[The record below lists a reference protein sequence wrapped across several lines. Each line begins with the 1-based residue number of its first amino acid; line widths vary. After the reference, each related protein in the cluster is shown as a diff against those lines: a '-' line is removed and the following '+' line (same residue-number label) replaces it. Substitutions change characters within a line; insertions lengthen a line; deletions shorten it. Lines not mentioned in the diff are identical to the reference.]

1 MCRAYGP
8 VGYEMGTGAGGI
20 DSLLA
25 AASLNRDHNAMYE
38 DAKPK
43 VDSNS
48 ANIRF

>member
-1 MCRAYGP
+1 MCP
-8 VGYEMGTGAGGI
+8 VSYEMGRGAGRI
-20 DSLLA
+20 DGLLA